1 MFMAIDMLNDEL
13 QSRSAELNDNPI
25 YYDGQYVLVWLQQTL
40 RGDNHP
46 AIDAGVEI
54 ANRLE
59 LPVLVYHGLREDYP
73 HASDRLHH
81 FIIGASRE
89 MAKQLTKRG
98 IAVAQHVVRAD
109 NEIRGLVYQLADKAA
124 LVITDRHATFVANVQ
139 ANSFA
144 KKSKRGVI
152 AVDSTRLVP
161 QNLLPSGLTA
171 TKAFRA
177 AHTELRGGCLADR
190 KQIEPTQPEYTGPL
204 PFEPD
209 KLSDYS
215 DDDISALIANCR
227 IDHSLPPS
235 SEYPPTRSAVEYRLN
250 MLIDRVIGRYK
261 WSRNNPADDTSC
273 SSLSPYL
280 HFGMTSPFEIMGR
293 LNAAEIPASVRYKF
307 CDELLTWREWC
318 HWRMVVK
325 PNLTHY
331 ESLPSSARKNMEA
344 HASDDRAPLLS
355 LHDLVH
361 GNTPDETWNAAQRQW
376 LKTGWMHNN
385 LRMYWSQQI
394 LAWTPSPQA
403 AWATA
408 CYLNDRLSL
417 DGRDPATYVMMRSA
431 FGEARPAYQERP
443 IYSWVSRKTDHP
455 LRKRAGVNEWLAE
468 MANIEVPH
476 IDVPDDYSIILDHYV

>member
-1 MFMAIDMLNDEL
+1 MIPSMMLNDEL
-13 QSRSAELNDNPI
+13 RSRTSVLNDNPI
-25 YYDGQYVLVWLQQTL
+25 NSDGDYVLIWLQQTL

-46 AIDAGVEI
+46 AIDAGVHI
-54 ANRLE
+54 ANQLG
-59 LPVLVYHGLREDYP
+59 LPALVYHGLREDYP

-89 MAKQLTKRG
+89 MAKMLRKRG
-98 IAVAQHVVRAD
+98 IAGVQHIVRPD
-109 NEIRGLVYQLADKAA
+109 HEIRGLVYKLADNAA
-124 LVITDRHATFVANVQ
+124 CVVTDLHATFVANVQ

-144 KKSKRGVI
+144 QKSKRSII

-177 AHTELRGGCLADR
+177 AHSELRDGCLVDR
-190 KQIEPTQPEYTGPL
+190 MQIEPTCPPYNGPL
-204 PFEPD
+204 PFTPD
-209 KLSDYS
+209 QLADYS
-215 DDDISALIANCR
+215 DDDITALIASCR

-235 SEYPPTRSAVEYRLN
+235 REYPPTRAALEERLDA
-250 MLIDRVIGRYK
+250 LISTVIKRYK

-280 HFGMTSPFEIMGR
+280 HFGMTSPFEIIER
-293 LNAAEIPASVRYKF
+293 LNAAEIPASIRYKF

-325 PNLTHY
+325 PKLTHY
-331 ESLPSSARKNMEA
+331 ESLPSAARKSMEA
-344 HASDDRAPLLS
+344 HADDERKPLLS
-355 LHDLVH
+355 LNDLVH

-417 DGRDPATYVMMRSA
+417 DGRDPATYVMMRTA

-443 IYSWVSRKTDHP
+443 IYGLIGRKSDHP
-455 LRKRAGVNEWLAE
+455 LRKRPGADQWLKY
-468 MANIEVPH
+468 MAQINVPQ
-476 IDVPDDYSIILDHYV
+476 INVPDDYNAIMHYYV